1 MSKSPLSGAFAG
13 SSQPAKKNKK
23 NGALLLISG
32 IALATSIG
40 GVFAANSITI
50 NSGNAIQFGQGVAET
65 NSCVSAL
72 TTAVNQAYE
81 ATSPAPDPATTEFY
95 VDTVSITGD
104 FSACAVGTDLK
115 VKLLDSS
122 NAALTNASFSVDV
135 IAADGT
141 PTAGTE
147 VKKASAQTVVITPS
161 AQILASSVK
170 KITVTTE

>member
-13 SSQPAKKNKK
+13 SSEPAKKNKK

-40 GVFAANSITI
+40 GVFAANSIEI
-50 NSGNAIQFGQGVAET
+50 NGGAAIQFGQGVAET

-72 TTAVNQAYE
+72 TTAMNQSYV
-81 ATSPAPDPATTEFY
+81 ATSPAPTPATTEFY
-95 VDTVSITGD
+95 VGTVSITGD

-122 NAALTNASFSVDV
+122 NAALTNGSFSVDV
-135 IAADGT
+135 IASSGA
-141 PTAGTE
+141 PAVGTE
-147 VKKASAQTVVITPS
+147 VKKSAAQTVVITPS